1 MEGSRA
7 SHCKDPCSA
16 LLHAAFFI
24 HVTVC
29 NASGT
34 SDGDYVGTLTSLFKD
49 IAAAVEENEEFVA
62 ASFGQGALLKFV
74 RRPCKRCPTTRG
86 CLCPIWMHR
95 SNCEDKG
102 TQRII

>member
-1 MEGSRA
+1 MF
-7 SHCKDPCSA
+7 CV
-16 LLHAAFFI
+16 LHAAFLI

-74 RRPCKRCPTTRG
+74 AG
-86 CLCPIWMHR
+86 LQEV
-95 SNCEDKG
+95 SNYSWLPVPYMDA
-102 TQRII
+102 